1 MVAASGP
8 TGILAGR
15 PSASPTTECLEVNVA
30 STSSSNKKHQQKQ
43 ETRTKKNGNGP
54 KHRHETDLYIRP
66 SWTDAALALDQI
78 EKGKA
83 DGQKWA
89 VWVRARLQDQLCQL
103 GYFLYRNAG
112 KVLFVAIC
120 VLAAI
125 SLGLRAV
132 QFHTKVDQLWIQ
144 EGGRLENELRYI
156 ADTVGETPASTH
168 QLVIQA
174 PKHHGA
180 NILHTAALKEHLA
193 VLRNATQVTVSLFD
207 TSWTLKDLC
216 YKPSIPMFENSMT
229 EKIFDNIIPC
239 AIITPLDCFWEGSKM
254 LGAHV
259 AYVPSHIWNEPLK
272 WTSLNPTLM
281 LEEMKKRFAQYSFSY
296 KILEDYM
303 KRAGITNGY
312 LDKPCLDPR
321 DPECPES
328 APNKHSLQV
337 PDIGAELTGGCYGF
351 AAKFM
356 HWPEELL
363 VGGAK
368 HNKTGQLTRAA
379 ALQTVIQIMGE
390 REFYDYYARVDT
402 DKVKYTDW
410 TQEKATQV
418 LETWQREFTKQVK
431 LQQNTT
437 DSRPYNLFAFST
449 TSMNDILGKYSELSF
464 VRIIVGSGLMFLYA
478 GVVLIRW
485 NDRVKSQS
493 GIGIAGVMLV
503 IASLAAGLGFCALLG
518 IPFNATSTQIVP
530 FLILGLGIHD
540 MFLLTHTYAE
550 LSVYDLPRNQQT
562 GVVLKRAGLSI
573 LLTGLCNVV
582 SFFAAAIIPIP
593 ALRVFSLQAAVL
605 LLFNLGAM
613 LLIFPAMIS
622 LDLRRRRA
630 GLYDIM
636 CCVRANDSESQE
648 ACTQVHS
655 RCKLAS
661 INNNE
666 SFAGEEETLTGFSS
680 NDCYSFSPTQL
691 VAKHYAKFVTRPFT
705 KVIGVMLL
713 AALLTASTWQALRLD
728 DGLDLA
734 DLVPLRSDEHAFLS
748 AQTKHFG
755 FYNMFAITGRDFEY
769 PNNQKLLLDYHES
782 FMRIK
787 NVIKNDD
794 GGLPEFWLTI
804 FRDWLRNLQESFD
817 RDYKNNC
824 LNAEGWFRN
833 ASDEGILAYKL
844 LAQTGHVDNPID
856 KSLITQVRLVNSE
869 GIINPRAFY
878 NYLSAWATNDA
889 FAYGASQANLRPQ
902 PRQWFYG
909 DDEELKIP
917 KSMPITYAQMPFY
930 LHKLTETA
938 DITELITSVRQ
949 LCRKFEEKG
958 LPNFPSGIPF
968 IFWEQYMDLRSCLG
982 IALLVALI
990 ASIIVV
996 GILLL
1001 NAWAAILVGAVLAG
1015 VVLQLLGIMG
1025 LCGIKLSAVP
1035 AVLLVVSVG
1044 ISVHFTVH
1052 ICLSFVTCVGSRDR
1066 RVRLALEH
1074 MYAPV
1079 VHGALTTLL
1088 AVLMLAFS
1096 EFEFIVRYFF
1106 LVLVCLIGVGLVNGL
1121 FFFPILLSLIG
1132 PSAEVIPNEHPDRIS
1147 TPTPPSSPIV
1157 RRSSSKPPAPPRRPH
1172 KIENARLH
1180 AEPSLTTITEEPNSW
1195 HSQQESCIIVQPE
1208 VKVETSTC
1216 GNQNCS
1222 GSDTSCSSRTSPV
1235 PPPSHI
1241 TTKVTA
1247 TLTAKVEVH
1256 TPLTIVGGVERSK
1269 KCRHSSS
1276 SSRRS
1281 SRCSTSVNTTES
1293 SGSSSEPDSDTN
1305 TNSKRK

>member
-1 MVAASGP
+1 M
-8 TGILAGR
+8 R
-15 PSASPTTECLEVNVA
+15 
-30 STSSSNKKHQQKQ
+30 
-43 ETRTKKNGNGP
+43 
-54 KHRHETDLYIRP
+54 
-66 SWTDAALALDQI
+66 
-78 EKGKA
+78 GKA